1 MNRRTFLCGLTLGTL
16 ATPLDVEAQ
25 QAGKVYRIAFVHPSE
40 PIADL
45 TEEKSRYIKV
55 LFSELR
61 RLGYTEG
68 KNLVVERRSAEGRT
82 ERHQVLAREV
92 AQLKPDLI
100 LAITS
105 RLVMAFKV
113 ATKTIPIVG
122 LTSDPI
128 AEGLVASLA
137 RPGGNITGFSVTAGD
152 EILGKRLELLREV
165 VPTVSRVAFL
175 APRTSSEGPYASYG
189 RLMGEAAQRMG
200 LTLVAAPL
208 GDPIQEPEYRRAFG
222 LMARE
227 RAEAL
232 VVGDHAENFTHRRV
246 IVDLAAQARLAAMY
260 PYLDFAEAG
269 GLMAYAGDLAENY
282 RGAAGYIAR
291 ILEGANP
298 GELPYQQPAK
308 FELVI
313 NLKTAKALGLTIP
326 QSLLIRADQV
336 IE

>member
-16 ATPLDVEAQ
+16 TPLDVEAQ
-25 QAGKVYRIAFVHPSE
+25 QAGKVYRIAFVHPSA

-137 RPGGNITGFSVTAGD
+137 RPGGNITGFSATAGD

-175 APRTSSEGPYASYG
+175 APRRSWEGP
-189 RLMGEAAQRMG
+189 
-200 LTLVAAPL
+200 
-208 GDPIQEPEYRRAFG
+208 
-222 LMARE
+222 
-227 RAEAL
+227 
-232 VVGDHAENFTHRRV
+232 
-246 IVDLAAQARLAAMY
+246 
-260 PYLDFAEAG
+260 
-269 GLMAYAGDLAENY
+269 
-282 RGAAGYIAR
+282 
-291 ILEGANP
+291 
-298 GELPYQQPAK
+298 
-308 FELVI
+308 
-313 NLKTAKALGLTIP
+313 
-326 QSLLIRADQV
+326 
-336 IE
+336 